1 MNVSL
6 KKLCIY
12 SLATGL
18 GLMIKERLNADAPEF
33 SDLDAIERRV
43 ILDNA
48 EELILTGQDAID
60 NCQVKVDSSS
70 VRRCHRK
77 IEEICKDG
85 QEYDVVEVLSFLFL
99 GLADLELFCGD
110 KKRIAAVKDAAL
122 NFMVWDEPGL
132 DDEAIQFAAMV
143 KYCKWIAD

>member
-1 MNVSL
+1 MKPAM

-18 GLMIKERLNADAPEF
+18 GLMIKDRLNADAPEF
-33 SDLDAIERRV
+33 TDLDAIERQV

-48 EELILTGQDAID
+48 EDLRSAGQDAID
-60 NCQVKVDSSS
+60 NCQVKVDSSAA
-70 VRRCHRK
+70 RRCHRK

-122 NFMVWDEPGL
+122 NFMVWYDPGL
-132 DDEAIQFAAMV
+132 DDQAVHFAAMV
-143 KYCKWIAD
+143 KYCKWIEE